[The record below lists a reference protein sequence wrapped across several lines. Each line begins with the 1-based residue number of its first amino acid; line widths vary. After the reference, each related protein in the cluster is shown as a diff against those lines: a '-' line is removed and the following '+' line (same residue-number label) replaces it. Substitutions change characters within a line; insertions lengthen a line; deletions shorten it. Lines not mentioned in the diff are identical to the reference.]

1 MGIVDEIIIAS
12 KAILG
17 MTLVDYTEL
26 DYQYILPSN
35 SERSLEK
42 RYGFIAANAAFV
54 EGSAMGFTTIDH
66 TFRLIVSDTYLNQDC
81 DTPLRE
87 VLNNQYAVI
96 QSVLKDLQK
105 SKLALP
111 TIGNRVMLI
120 TGLSIDEPE
129 IIEENGIVILTANFN
144 YRYQYR
150 NN

>member
-1 MGIVDEIIIAS
+1 MGIVDEIIVAT
-12 KAILG
+12 KNILS
-17 MTLVDYTEL
+17 MVFVDYTEL

-42 RYGFIAANAAFV
+42 RYGFVAANAAFV
-54 EGSAMGFTTIDH
+54 DGSGIGFTTIDH
-66 TFRLIVSDTYLNQDC
+66 TFKLIISDTYINQDC

-87 VLNNQYAVI
+87 VLNKQYELL
-96 QSVLKDLQK
+96 QTVLKDLQK